1 MSDAWISSPFCND
14 CLESISFLVTARNLP
29 PYFGIVGVSEETAV
43 IPGDCLESA
52 SLLCVNDL
60 FGFCLE

>member
-1 MSDAWISSPFCND
+1 
-14 CLESISFLVTARNLP
+14 LESTSFLVTAWNLP
-29 PYFGIVGVSEETAV
+29 PYFGIVGVSVETAL

-52 SLLCVNDL
+52 SLLCVDDL